1 MKNSIKQL
9 RQLVSISHKAKP
21 GHIANVSVNAF
32 ITAML
37 SVLWSV
43 FPAAITAQLERKNIN
58 GIIMTTGGL
67 ILVNFLILLLNAVLN
82 QKIKKGNRVIKN
94 YMNRMIDSK
103 ILSIS
108 YVQTENP
115 KILDLKEQAIWTF
128 ENYGGITYLIQHL
141 VLALSSII
149 SICIYL
155 FMLSEVPVLLAI
167 IMGYSVISILAGKMK
182 REKGVKYWEETS
194 KLNRWFLYL
203 TWQVSHN
210 YQVGKEIRIYNGS
223 DMVLGRMERMRKWWR
238 KTEEDYA
245 QGANICNGIIEG
257 TGIVLAIMAILW
269 LYWRGSVVLNLS
281 LVILCLTV
289 LFELPAAL
297 LNFVVHMTETFQL
310 CGFSQHFLDFMGLED
325 EKKKE
330 TEKEGEIEYIE
341 VNNASFH
348 YPEESKNAVNN
359 VSFKIQKGER
369 IAIVG
374 RNGAGKSTLI
384 KMICGLYHTE
394 DGEVNYVTE
403 DGKCIA
409 SNEYIGG
416 NGVVFQDFK
425 ILPVSLKE
433 NILMGRYENATV
445 LDKLIDTSRLHD
457 IIEKL
462 KNGKDTIL
470 SKVIDA
476 EGTDLSGGENQEVA
490 IARAKYGN
498 TKILILD
505 EPNSALDV
513 YAEEQLYL
521 GIAKAEDADTVI
533 FVSHRLSACKFCDR
547 IIVMKDGEI
556 VEEGAHDDLM
566 SQKGEYYD
574 MFQAQANLYEEDVL

>member
-9 RQLVSISHKAKP
+9 KQLVSISHNAKP
-21 GHIANVSVNAF
+21 GHIVNVAVNAF

-67 ILVNFLILLLNAVLN
+67 ILVNFLILLLNAVLT
-82 QKIKKGNRVIKN
+82 QKIRKGNRVIKN
-94 YMNRMIDSK
+94 FMNRMIDSK

-115 KILDLKEQAIWTF
+115 KILDMKEQAIWTF
-128 ENYGGITYLIQHL
+128 ENYGGITYLIQHF
-141 VLALSSII
+141 VLALSAII

-155 FMLSEVPVLLAI
+155 FMLSEVPVLLVI
-167 IMGYSVISILAGKMK
+167 IVGYSVISILAGKMK
-182 REKGVKYWEETS
+182 RKKGVKYWEETS

-223 DMVLGRMERMRKWWR
+223 DMVLDRMERMRKWWR

-257 TGIVLAIMAILW
+257 TGIVLAILAILW
-269 LYWRGSVVLNLS
+269 LYLRGSVVLNLS

-310 CGFSQHFLDFMGLED
+310 CDFSQHFLDFMQLEN

-330 TEKEGEIEYIE
+330 TEKEGDIESIE

-359 VSFKIQKGER
+359 VSLKIQKGER

-394 DGEVNYVTE
+394 DGEVSYVTE
-403 DGKCIA
+403 DGKYITA
-409 SNEYIGG
+409 NEYIGG
-416 NGVVFQDFK
+416 TGVVFQDFK

-433 NILMGRYENATV
+433 NILMGRYENAKE

-462 KNGKDTIL
+462 KNGQDTIL
-470 SKVIDA
+470 SKVLDS

-521 GIAKAEDADTVI
+521 GIAKAGDADTVI

-547 IIVMKDGEI
+547 IIVMKNGEI

-574 MFQAQANLYEEDVL
+574 MFQAQAKLYEGDAL